1 MAKIGF
7 IGVGNM
13 GGPMAQNLIKDGHD
27 LKAFDVV
34 GQSLSRVVNAGAGQ
48 ASSPADAASG
58 VDAVVTMLPAGQH
71 VSDVYAGSGDILTCV
86 DDGTLLIDSS
96 TIDVATSRAMH
107 EAAKNAGFD
116 MLDAP
121 VSGGVIGAEAG
132 TLTFMCGGSPE
143 VFERAK
149 PILEVMGKNIFL
161 AGGPGAGQAVK
172 ACNNMLLAI
181 NMIGLSEAFNLADAL
196 GLERNTLFEIVGTAS
211 GGSWALSNYC
221 PVPELVPTTP
231 ANNDFSPGFSGAMML
246 KDLKLSQD
254 AAQSLDVSS
263 PLGAVATTLFS
274 MYCNEGHDTDDFSG
288 IIRML
293 RGNKAGY

>member
-27 LKAFDVV
+27 LKAFDLV
-34 GQSLSRVVNAGAGQ
+34 GQTLSRVVNAGAAQ
-48 ASSPADAASG
+48 AASPGDAASG
-58 VDAVVTMLPAGQH
+58 VDAVVTMLPAGAH
-71 VSDVYAGSGDILTCV
+71 VSDVYTGAGEVLASIDE
-86 DDGTLLIDSS
+86 GTLLIDSS

-107 EAAKNAGFD
+107 AAAKEAGYD

-121 VSGGVIGAEAG
+121 VSGGVTGAEAG

-149 PILEVMGKNIFL
+149 PILDVMGKNIFL
-161 AGGPGAGQAVK
+161 AGGPGAGQAAK
-172 ACNNMLLAI
+172 AVNNMLLAI

-196 GLERNTLFEIVGTAS
+196 GLERKTLFDIVGTAS
-211 GGSWALSNYC
+211 GGSWALANYC

-231 ANNDFSPGFSGAMML
+231 ANKDFNPGFTGAMML
-246 KDLKLSQD
+246 KDLKLGQD
-254 AAQSLDVSS
+254 AAKSLDVSS
-263 PLGAVATTLFS
+263 PLGAAATMLFS
-274 MYCNEGHDTDDFSG
+274 MYCNEGYEADDFSG

-293 RGNKAGY
+293 RGKKVD

>member
-13 GGPMAQNLIKDGHD
+13 GGPMAQNLIRDGHKV
-27 LKAFDVV
+27 KAFDLV
-34 GQSLSRVVNAGAGQ
+34 GQTLSRIVNAGAAQ
-48 ASSPADAASG
+48 ASSPADAVSG
-58 VDAVVTMLPAGQH
+58 VDAVVTMLPAGRH
-71 VSDVYAGSGDILTCV
+71 VSDVYTGNGEVLASIDP
-86 DDGTLLIDSS
+86 GTLLIDSS
-96 TIDVATSRAMH
+96 TIDVATSREMH
-107 EAAKNAGFD
+107 QAAAAAGYD

-121 VSGGVIGAEAG
+121 VSGGVTGAEAG
-132 TLTFMCGGSPE
+132 SLTIMCGGSAE
-143 VFERAK
+143 TFARAK
-149 PILEVMGKNIFL
+149 PFLDVMGKNIFH
-161 AGGPGAGQAVK
+161 AGGPGAGQAAK

-181 NMIGLSEAFNLADAL
+181 NMIGISEAFNLSDAL
-196 GLERNTLFEIVGTAS
+196 GLDRQTLFDIVGTAS

-231 ANNDFSPGFSGAMML
+231 ANKDYNPGFTGAMML

-263 PLGAVATTLFS
+263 PLGAAATMLFS
-274 MYCNEGHDTDDFSG
+274 MYCNGGNDGDDFSG

-293 RGNKAGY
+293 RGSKAE

>member
-13 GGPMAQNLIKDGHD
+13 GGPMAQNLIRDGHKV
-27 LKAFDVV
+27 KAFDLV
-34 GQSLSRVVNAGAGQ
+34 GQTLSRIVNAGAAQ
-48 ASSPADAASG
+48 ASSPADAVSG
-58 VDAVVTMLPAGQH
+58 VDAVVTMLPAGRH
-71 VSDVYAGSGDILTCV
+71 VSDVYTGNGEVLASIDP
-86 DDGTLLIDSS
+86 GTLLIDSS
-96 TIDVATSRAMH
+96 TIDVATSREMH
-107 EAAKNAGFD
+107 QAAADAGYD

-121 VSGGVIGAEAG
+121 VSGGVTGAEAG
-132 TLTFMCGGSPE
+132 TLTIMCGGSAE
-143 VFERAK
+143 TFARAK
-149 PILEVMGKNIFL
+149 PFLDVMGKNIFH
-161 AGGPGAGQAVK
+161 AGGPGAGQAAK

-181 NMIGLSEAFNLADAL
+181 NMIGISEAFNLSDAL
-196 GLERNTLFEIVGTAS
+196 GLDRQTLFDIVGTAS

-231 ANNDFSPGFSGAMML
+231 ANKDYNPGFTGAMML

-263 PLGAVATTLFS
+263 PLGAAATMLFS
-274 MYCNEGHDTDDFSG
+274 MYCNEGNDGDDFSG

-293 RGNKAGY
+293 RGSKAE

>member
-1 MAKIGF
+1 
-7 IGVGNM
+7 
-13 GGPMAQNLIKDGHD
+13 
-27 LKAFDVV
+27 
-34 GQSLSRVVNAGAGQ
+34 LSRIVNAGAAQ

-58 VDAVVTMLPAGQH
+58 VEAVVTMLPAGRH
-71 VSDVYAGSGDILTCV
+71 VSDVYTGSGGVLASIDS
-86 DDGTLLIDSS
+86 GTLLIDSS

-107 EAAKNAGFD
+107 EAAADAGYD

-121 VSGGVIGAEAG
+121 VSGGVTGAEAG
-132 TLTFMCGGSPE
+132 TLTIMCGGSE
-143 VFERAK
+143 ETYARAK
-149 PILEVMGKNIFL
+149 PFLDVMGKNIFH
-161 AGGPGAGQAVK
+161 AGGPGAGQAAK

-181 NMIGLSEAFNLADAL
+181 NMIGISEAFNLSDAL
-196 GLERNTLFEIVGTAS
+196 GLDRQTLFDIVGTAS

-231 ANNDFSPGFSGAMML
+231 ANKDYNPGFTGAMML

-263 PLGAVATTLFS
+263 PLGAAATMLFS
-274 MYCNEGHDTDDFSG
+274 MYCNEGSDGDDFSG

-293 RGNKAGY
+293 RGSKAE

>member
-13 GGPMAQNLIKDGHD
+13 GGPMAQNLIKDGHEV
-27 LKAFDVV
+27 KAFDLV
-34 GQSLSRVVNAGAGQ
+34 GQTLSRIVNAGAAQ
-48 ASSPADAASG
+48 ASSPADAVSG
-58 VDAVVTMLPAGQH
+58 VDAVVTMLPAGRH
-71 VSDVYAGSGDILTCV
+71 VSDVYTGNGEVLASIDP
-86 DDGTLLIDSS
+86 GTLLIDSS
-96 TIDVATSRAMH
+96 TIDVATSREMH
-107 EAAKNAGFD
+107 QAAADAGYD

-121 VSGGVIGAEAG
+121 VSGGVTGAEAG
-132 TLTFMCGGSPE
+132 TLTIMCGGSAE
-143 VFERAK
+143 TFARAK
-149 PILEVMGKNIFL
+149 PFLDAMGKNIFH
-161 AGGPGAGQAVK
+161 AGGPGAGQAAK

-181 NMIGLSEAFNLADAL
+181 NMIGISEAFNLSDAL
-196 GLERNTLFEIVGTAS
+196 GLDRQTLFDIVGTAS

-231 ANNDFSPGFSGAMML
+231 ANKDYNPGFTGAMML

-263 PLGAVATTLFS
+263 PLGAAATMLFS
-274 MYCNEGHDTDDFSG
+274 MYCNEGNGGDDFSG

-293 RGNKAGY
+293 RGSKAE

>member
-1 MAKIGF
+1 
-7 IGVGNM
+7 M
-13 GGPMAQNLIKDGHD
+13 GGPMAQNLIKDGHEV
-27 LKAFDVV
+27 KAFDLV
-34 GQSLSRVVNAGAGQ
+34 GQTLSRIVNAGAAQ

-58 VDAVVTMLPAGQH
+58 VEAVVTMLPAGRH
-71 VSDVYAGSGDILTCV
+71 VSDVYTGSGGVLASIDS
-86 DDGTLLIDSS
+86 GTLLIDSS

-107 EAAKNAGFD
+107 EAAADAGYD

-121 VSGGVIGAEAG
+121 VSGGVTGAEAG
-132 TLTFMCGGSPE
+132 TLTIMCGGSAE
-143 VFERAK
+143 TFARAK
-149 PILEVMGKNIFL
+149 PFLDVMGKNIFH
-161 AGGPGAGQAVK
+161 AGGPGAGQAAK

-181 NMIGLSEAFNLADAL
+181 NMIGISEAFNLSDAL
-196 GLERNTLFEIVGTAS
+196 GLDRQTLFDIVGTAS

-231 ANNDFSPGFSGAMML
+231 ANKDYNPGFTGAMML

-263 PLGAVATTLFS
+263 PLGAAATMLFS
-274 MYCNEGHDTDDFSG
+274 MYCNEGSDGDDFSG

-293 RGNKAGY
+293 RGSKAE

>member
-1 MAKIGF
+1 MSKIGF

-27 LKAFDVV
+27 LKAFDIA
-34 GQSLSRVVNAGAGQ
+34 GQTLSRIVNAVAAQ

-71 VSDVYAGSGDILTCV
+71 VSEVYTKTGEVLANV
-86 DDGTLLIDSS
+86 DEETLLIDSS

-107 EAAKNAGFD
+107 EAAKEAGYD
-116 MLDAP
+116 MLAAP
-121 VSGGVIGAEAG
+121 VSGGVAGAAAG
-132 TLTFMCGGSPE
+132 PLTFMCGGSPE

-161 AGGPGAGQAVK
+161 AGGPGAGQAAK

-181 NMIGLSEAFNLADAL
+181 NMIGISEAFNLADAL
-196 GLERNTLFEIVGTAS
+196 GLERKTLFDIVDTAS

-231 ANNDFSPGFSGAMML
+231 ANNNFNPGFTGAMML

-263 PLGAVATTLFS
+263 PIGAIATMLFS
-274 MYCNEGHDTDDFSG
+274 MYCNEGHDADDFSG

-293 RGNKAGY
+293 RGKKVG

>member
-13 GGPMAQNLIKDGHD
+13 GGPMAQNLIEAGHD
-27 LKAFDVV
+27 LKAFDIV
-34 GQSLSRVVNAGAGQ
+34 GQTLSRVVNAGAAQ

-71 VSDVYAGSGDILTCV
+71 VSEVYTKSGEVLANADE
-86 DDGTLLIDSS
+86 GTLVIDSS
-96 TIDVATSRAMH
+96 TIDVATSRTMH
-107 EAAKNAGFD
+107 EAAKEAGYD

-121 VSGGVIGAEAG
+121 VSGGVAGAESG
-132 TLTFMCGGSPE
+132 TLTFMCGGSTE
-143 VFERAK
+143 AFERAK
-149 PILEVMGKNIFL
+149 PILEAMGKNIFL
-161 AGGPGAGQAVK
+161 AGGPGAGQAAK

-181 NMIGLSEAFNLADAL
+181 NMIGISEAFNLADAL
-196 GLERNTLFEIVGTAS
+196 GLERKTLFEIVGTAS

-231 ANNDFSPGFSGAMML
+231 ANNNFNPGFTGAMML

-263 PLGAVATTLFS
+263 PLGAIATMLFS
-274 MYCNEGHDTDDFSG
+274 MYCNEGHDADDFSG

-293 RGNKAGY
+293 RGNMVG

>member
-13 GGPMAQNLIKDGHD
+13 GGPMAQNLIKDGHEV
-27 LKAFDVV
+27 KAFDLV
-34 GQSLSRVVNAGAGQ
+34 GQTLSRIVNAGAAQ

-58 VDAVVTMLPAGQH
+58 VEAVVTMLPAGRH
-71 VSDVYAGSGDILTCV
+71 VNDVYTGVGEVLKSIDP
-86 DDGTLLIDSS
+86 GTLLIDSS

-107 EAAKNAGFD
+107 AAAADAGYE

-121 VSGGVIGAEAG
+121 VSGGVTGAEAG
-132 TLTFMCGGSPE
+132 TLTIMCGGSAE
-143 VFERAK
+143 TYARAK
-149 PILEVMGKNIFL
+149 PFLDVMGKNIFH
-161 AGGPGAGQAVK
+161 AGGPGAGQAAK

-181 NMIGLSEAFNLADAL
+181 NMIGISEAFNLSDAL
-196 GLERNTLFEIVGTAS
+196 GLDRQTLFDIVGTAS

-231 ANNDFSPGFSGAMML
+231 ANNDYNPGFTGAMML

-263 PLGAVATTLFS
+263 PLGAAATMLFS
-274 MYCNEGHDTDDFSG
+274 MYCNEGNDGDDFSG

-293 RGNKAGY
+293 RGSKAE

>member
-13 GGPMAQNLIKDGHD
+13 GGPMAQNLIKDGHKV
-27 LKAFDVV
+27 KAFDLV
-34 GQSLSRVVNAGAGQ
+34 GQTLSRIVNAGAAQ
-48 ASSPADAASG
+48 ASSPADAVSG
-58 VDAVVTMLPAGQH
+58 VDAVVTMLPAGRH
-71 VSDVYAGSGDILTCV
+71 VSDVYTGNGEVLASIDP
-86 DDGTLLIDSS
+86 GTLLIDSS
-96 TIDVATSRAMH
+96 TIDVATSREMH
-107 EAAKNAGFD
+107 QAAADAGYD

-121 VSGGVIGAEAG
+121 VSGGVTGAEAG
-132 TLTFMCGGSPE
+132 TLTIMCGGSAE
-143 VFERAK
+143 TFARAK
-149 PILEVMGKNIFL
+149 PFLDVMGKNIFH
-161 AGGPGAGQAVK
+161 AGGPGAGQAAK

-181 NMIGLSEAFNLADAL
+181 NMIGISEAFNLSDAL
-196 GLERNTLFEIVGTAS
+196 GLDRQTLFDIVGTAS

-231 ANNDFSPGFSGAMML
+231 ANKDYNPGFTGAMML

-263 PLGAVATTLFS
+263 PLGAAATMLFS
-274 MYCNEGHDTDDFSG
+274 MYCNEGNDGDDFSG

-293 RGNKAGY
+293 RGSKAE

>member
-13 GGPMAQNLIKDGHD
+13 GGPMAQNLIRDGHKV
-27 LKAFDVV
+27 KAFDLV
-34 GQSLSRVVNAGAGQ
+34 GQTLSRIVNAGAAQ
-48 ASSPADAASG
+48 ASSPADAVSG
-58 VDAVVTMLPAGQH
+58 VDAVVTMLPAGRH
-71 VSDVYAGSGDILTCV
+71 VSDVYTGNGEVLASIDP
-86 DDGTLLIDSS
+86 GTLLIDSS
-96 TIDVATSRAMH
+96 TIDVATSREMH
-107 EAAKNAGFD
+107 QAAAAAGYD

-121 VSGGVIGAEAG
+121 VSGGVTGAEAG
-132 TLTFMCGGSPE
+132 TLTIMCGGSAE
-143 VFERAK
+143 TFARAK
-149 PILEVMGKNIFL
+149 PFLDVMGKNIFH
-161 AGGPGAGQAVK
+161 AGGPGAGQAAK

-181 NMIGLSEAFNLADAL
+181 NMIGISEAFNLSDAL
-196 GLERNTLFEIVGTAS
+196 GLDRQTLFDIVGTAS

-231 ANNDFSPGFSGAMML
+231 ANKDYNPGFTGAMML

-263 PLGAVATTLFS
+263 PLGAAATMLFS
-274 MYCNEGHDTDDFSG
+274 MYCNEGNDGDDFSG

-293 RGNKAGY
+293 RGSKAE

>member
-13 GGPMAQNLIKDGHD
+13 GGPMAQNLIKDGHKV
-27 LKAFDVV
+27 KAFDLV
-34 GQSLSRVVNAGAGQ
+34 GQTLSRIVNAGAAQ

-58 VDAVVTMLPAGQH
+58 VEAVVTMLPAGRH
-71 VSDVYAGSGDILTCV
+71 VSDVYAGSGEVLASIDP
-86 DDGTLLIDSS
+86 GTLLIDSS
-96 TIDVATSRAMH
+96 TIDVATSREMH
-107 EAAKNAGFD
+107 QAAADAGYD

-121 VSGGVIGAEAG
+121 VSGGVTGAEAG
-132 TLTFMCGGSPE
+132 TLTIMCGGSAE
-143 VFERAK
+143 TFARAK
-149 PILEVMGKNIFL
+149 PVLDVMGKNIFH
-161 AGGPGAGQAVK
+161 AGGPGAGQAAK

-181 NMIGLSEAFNLADAL
+181 NMIGISEAFNLSDAL
-196 GLERNTLFEIVGTAS
+196 GLDRQTLFDIVGTAS

-231 ANNDFSPGFSGAMML
+231 ANKDYNPGFTGAMML

-263 PLGAVATTLFS
+263 PLGAAATMLFS
-274 MYCNEGHDTDDFSG
+274 MYCNKGNDGDDFSG

-293 RGNKAGY
+293 RGTKAE

>member
-13 GGPMAQNLIKDGHD
+13 GGPMAQNLIKDGHKV
-27 LKAFDVV
+27 KAFDLV
-34 GQSLSRVVNAGAGQ
+34 GQTLSRIVNAGAAQ
-48 ASSPADAASG
+48 ASSPADAVSS
-58 VDAVVTMLPAGQH
+58 VDAVVTMLPAGRH
-71 VSDVYAGSGDILTCV
+71 VSDVYTGNGEVLASIDP
-86 DDGTLLIDSS
+86 GTLLIDSS
-96 TIDVATSRAMH
+96 TIDVATSREMH
-107 EAAKNAGFD
+107 QAAADAGYD

-121 VSGGVIGAEAG
+121 VSGGVTGAEAG
-132 TLTFMCGGSPE
+132 TLTIMCGGSAE
-143 VFERAK
+143 TFARAK
-149 PILEVMGKNIFL
+149 PFLDVMGKNIFH
-161 AGGPGAGQAVK
+161 AGGPGAGQAAK

-181 NMIGLSEAFNLADAL
+181 NMIGISEAFNLSDAL
-196 GLERNTLFEIVGTAS
+196 GLDRQTLFDIVGTAS

-231 ANNDFSPGFSGAMML
+231 ANKDYNPGFTGAMML

-263 PLGAVATTLFS
+263 PLGAAATMLFS
-274 MYCNEGHDTDDFSG
+274 MYCNEGNDGDDFSG

-293 RGNKAGY
+293 RGSKAE

>member
-13 GGPMAQNLIKDGHD
+13 GFPMANNLVKEGHEV
-27 LKAFDVV
+27 KAFDVV
-34 GQSLSRVVNAGAGQ
+34 GQTLSRIVNAGAAQ
-48 ASSPADAASG
+48 ASSPADAVSG
-58 VDAVVTMLPAGQH
+58 VDAVVTMLPAGRH
-71 VSDVYAGSGDILTCV
+71 VSDVYTGGGEVLASIDP
-86 DDGTLLIDSS
+86 GTLLIDSS

-107 EAAKNAGFD
+107 EAAKDAGYA

-121 VSGGVIGAEAG
+121 VSGGVGGAEAG
-132 TLTFMCGGSPE
+132 TLTIMCGGSAE
-143 VFERAK
+143 AFERAK
-149 PILEVMGKNIFL
+149 PYLDVMGKNIFH
-161 AGGPGAGQAVK
+161 AGGPGAGQAAK

-181 NMIGLSEAFNLADAL
+181 NMIGLSEAFNLSDAL
-196 GLERNTLFEIVGTAS
+196 GLDRQTLFDIVGTAS

-221 PVPELVPTTP
+221 PVPGPVPTTP
-231 ANNDFSPGFSGAMML
+231 ANKDFNPGFTGAMML

-263 PLGAVATTLFS
+263 PLGAAATMLFS
-274 MYCNEGHDTDDFSG
+274 MYCNDGNDADDFSG

-293 RGNKAGY
+293 RGEKAS

>member
-13 GGPMAQNLIKDGHD
+13 GGPMAQNLIRDGHKV
-27 LKAFDVV
+27 KAFDLV
-34 GQSLSRVVNAGAGQ
+34 GQTLSRIVNAGAAQ
-48 ASSPADAASG
+48 ASSPADAVSG
-58 VDAVVTMLPAGQH
+58 VDAVVTMLPAGRH
-71 VSDVYAGSGDILTCV
+71 VSDVYTGNGEVLASIDP
-86 DDGTLLIDSS
+86 GTLLIDSS
-96 TIDVATSRAMH
+96 TIDVATSREMH
-107 EAAKNAGFD
+107 QAAAAAGYD

-121 VSGGVIGAEAG
+121 VSGGVTGAEAG
-132 TLTFMCGGSPE
+132 SLTIMCGGSAE
-143 VFERAK
+143 TFARAK
-149 PILEVMGKNIFL
+149 PFLDVMGKNIFH
-161 AGGPGAGQAVK
+161 AGGPGAGQAAK

-181 NMIGLSEAFNLADAL
+181 NMIGISEAFNLSDAL
-196 GLERNTLFEIVGTAS
+196 GLDRQTLFDIVGTAS

-231 ANNDFSPGFSGAMML
+231 ANKDYNPGFTGAMML

-263 PLGAVATTLFS
+263 PLGAAATMLFS
-274 MYCNEGHDTDDFSG
+274 MYCNEGNDGDDFSG

-293 RGNKAGY
+293 RGSKAE

>member
-13 GGPMAQNLIKDGHD
+13 GGPMAQNLIKDGHEV
-27 LKAFDVV
+27 KAFDLV
-34 GQSLSRVVNAGAGQ
+34 GQTLSRIVNAGAAQ

-58 VDAVVTMLPAGQH
+58 VEAVVTMLPAGRH
-71 VSDVYAGSGDILTCV
+71 VNDVYAGSGEVLASIDP
-86 DDGTLLIDSS
+86 GTLLIDSS
-96 TIDVATSRAMH
+96 TIDVATSREMH
-107 EAAKNAGFD
+107 QAAADAGYD

-121 VSGGVIGAEAG
+121 VSGGVTGAEAG
-132 TLTFMCGGSPE
+132 TLTIMCGGSAE
-143 VFERAK
+143 TFARAK
-149 PILEVMGKNIFL
+149 PFLDVMGKNIFH
-161 AGGPGAGQAVK
+161 AGGPGAGQAAK

-181 NMIGLSEAFNLADAL
+181 NMIGISEAFNLSDAL
-196 GLERNTLFEIVGTAS
+196 GLDRQTLFDIVGTAS

-231 ANNDFSPGFSGAMML
+231 ANKDYNPGFTGAMML

-254 AAQSLDVSS
+254 AAQSLDVTT
-263 PLGAVATTLFS
+263 PLGAAATMLFS
-274 MYCNEGHDTDDFSG
+274 MYCNEGNDGDDFSG

-293 RGNKAGY
+293 KGSKAE

>member
-13 GGPMAQNLIKDGHD
+13 GGPMAQNLIRDGHKV
-27 LKAFDVV
+27 KAFDLV
-34 GQSLSRVVNAGAGQ
+34 GQTLSRIVNAGAAQ
-48 ASSPADAASG
+48 ASSPADAVSG
-58 VDAVVTMLPAGQH
+58 VDAVVTMLPAGRH
-71 VSDVYAGSGDILTCV
+71 VSDVYTGNGEVLASIDP
-86 DDGTLLIDSS
+86 GTLLIDSS
-96 TIDVATSRAMH
+96 TIDVATSREMH
-107 EAAKNAGFD
+107 QAAAAAGYD

-121 VSGGVIGAEAG
+121 VSGGVTGAEAG
-132 TLTFMCGGSPE
+132 TLTIMCGGSAE
-143 VFERAK
+143 TFARAK
-149 PILEVMGKNIFL
+149 PFLDVMGKNIFH
-161 AGGPGAGQAVK
+161 AGGPGAGQAAK

-181 NMIGLSEAFNLADAL
+181 NMIGISEAFNLSDAL
-196 GLERNTLFEIVGTAS
+196 GLDRQTLFDIVGTAS

-231 ANNDFSPGFSGAMML
+231 ANKDYNPGFTGAMML

-263 PLGAVATTLFS
+263 PLGAAATMLFS
-274 MYCNEGHDTDDFSG
+274 MYCNEGNDGDDFSG

-293 RGNKAGY
+293 RGSKTE

>member
-13 GGPMAQNLIKDGHD
+13 GGPMAQNLIRDGHKV
-27 LKAFDVV
+27 KAFDLV
-34 GQSLSRVVNAGAGQ
+34 GQTLSRIVNAGAAQ
-48 ASSPADAASG
+48 ASSPADAVSG
-58 VDAVVTMLPAGQH
+58 VDAVVTMLPAGRH
-71 VSDVYAGSGDILTCV
+71 VSDVYTGNGEVLANIDP
-86 DDGTLLIDSS
+86 GTLLIDSS
-96 TIDVATSRAMH
+96 TIDVATSREMH
-107 EAAKNAGFD
+107 QAAADAGYD

-121 VSGGVIGAEAG
+121 VSGGVTGAEAG
-132 TLTFMCGGSPE
+132 TLTIMCGGSAE
-143 VFERAK
+143 TFARAK
-149 PILEVMGKNIFL
+149 PVLDVMGKNIFH
-161 AGGPGAGQAVK
+161 AGGPGAGQAAK

-181 NMIGLSEAFNLADAL
+181 NMIGISEAFNLSDAL
-196 GLERNTLFEIVGTAS
+196 GLDRQTLFDIVGTAS

-231 ANNDFSPGFSGAMML
+231 ANKDYNPGFTGAMML

-263 PLGAVATTLFS
+263 PLGAAATMLFS
-274 MYCNEGHDTDDFSG
+274 MYCNEGNDVDDFSG

-293 RGNKAGY
+293 RGTKAE

>member
-13 GGPMAQNLIKDGHD
+13 GGPMAQNLIKDGHEV
-27 LKAFDVV
+27 KAFDLV
-34 GQSLSRVVNAGAGQ
+34 GQTLSRIVNAGAAQ

-58 VDAVVTMLPAGQH
+58 VEAVVTMLPAGRH
-71 VSDVYAGSGDILTCV
+71 VSDVYTGSGGVLASIDS
-86 DDGTLLIDSS
+86 GTLLIDSS

-107 EAAKNAGFD
+107 EAAADAGYD

-121 VSGGVIGAEAG
+121 VSGGVTGAEAG
-132 TLTFMCGGSPE
+132 TLTIMCGGSAE
-143 VFERAK
+143 TFARAK
-149 PILEVMGKNIFL
+149 PFLDVMGKNIFH
-161 AGGPGAGQAVK
+161 AGGPGAGQAAK

-181 NMIGLSEAFNLADAL
+181 NMIGISEAFNLSDAL
-196 GLERNTLFEIVGTAS
+196 GLDRQTLFDIVGTAS

-231 ANNDFSPGFSGAMML
+231 ANKDYNPGFTGAMML

-263 PLGAVATTLFS
+263 PLGAAATMLFS
-274 MYCNEGHDTDDFSG
+274 MYCNEGSDGDDFSG

-293 RGNKAGY
+293 RGSKAE

>member
-13 GGPMAQNLIKDGHD
+13 GGPMAQNLIEAGHD
-27 LKAFDVV
+27 LKAFDIV
-34 GQSLSRVVNAGAGQ
+34 GQTLSRVVNAGAAQ

-71 VSDVYAGSGDILTCV
+71 VSEVYTKSGEVLANADE
-86 DDGTLLIDSS
+86 GTLVIDSS

-107 EAAKNAGFD
+107 EAAKEAGYD

-121 VSGGVIGAEAG
+121 VSGGVAGAESG
-132 TLTFMCGGSPE
+132 TLTFMCGGSTE
-143 VFERAK
+143 AFERAK
-149 PILEVMGKNIFL
+149 PILEAMGKNIFL
-161 AGGPGAGQAVK
+161 AGGPGAGQAAK

-181 NMIGLSEAFNLADAL
+181 NMIGISEAFNLADAL
-196 GLERNTLFEIVGTAS
+196 GLERKTLFEIVGTAS

-231 ANNDFSPGFSGAMML
+231 ANNNFNPGFTGAMML

-263 PLGAVATTLFS
+263 PLGAIATMLFS
-274 MYCNEGHDTDDFSG
+274 MYCNEGHDADDFSG

-293 RGNKAGY
+293 RGNMVG

>member
-27 LKAFDVV
+27 LKAFDIV
-34 GQSLSRVVNAGAGQ
+34 GQTLSRVVNAGAAQ

-71 VSDVYAGSGDILTCV
+71 VSEVYTKSGEVLANLDE
-86 DDGTLLIDSS
+86 GTLVIDSS

-107 EAAKNAGFD
+107 EAAKEVGYD

-121 VSGGVIGAEAG
+121 VSGGVAGAEAG

-143 VFERAK
+143 AFERAK

-161 AGGPGAGQAVK
+161 AGGPGAGQAAK
-172 ACNNMLLAI
+172 ACNNLLLAI
-181 NMIGLSEAFNLADAL
+181 NMIGISEAFNLADAL
-196 GLERNTLFEIVGTAS
+196 GLERKTLFEIVGTAS

-231 ANNDFSPGFSGAMML
+231 ANNNFNPGFTGAMML

-263 PLGAVATTLFS
+263 PLGAIATMLFS
-274 MYCNEGHDTDDFSG
+274 MYCNEGHDADDFSG
-288 IIRML
+288 IIRLL
-293 RGNKAGY
+293 RGKKIG

>member
-13 GGPMAQNLIKDGHD
+13 GGPMAQNLIKDGHE
-27 LKAFDVV
+27 LKAFDLV
-34 GQSLSRVVNAGAGQ
+34 GQTLSRIVNAGAAQ

-58 VDAVVTMLPAGQH
+58 VEAVVTMLPAGRH
-71 VSDVYAGSGDILTCV
+71 VSDVYTGNGEVLASIDP
-86 DDGTLLIDSS
+86 GTLLIDSS
-96 TIDVATSRAMH
+96 TIDVATSREMH
-107 EAAKNAGFD
+107 QAAAAAGYD

-121 VSGGVIGAEAG
+121 VSGGVTGAEAG
-132 TLTFMCGGSPE
+132 TLTIMCGGSAE
-143 VFERAK
+143 TFARAK
-149 PILEVMGKNIFL
+149 PFLDVMGKNIFH
-161 AGGPGAGQAVK
+161 AGGPGAGQAAK

-181 NMIGLSEAFNLADAL
+181 NMIGISEAFNLSDAL
-196 GLERNTLFEIVGTAS
+196 GLDRQTLFDIVGTAS

-231 ANNDFSPGFSGAMML
+231 ANKDYNPGFTGAMML

-254 AAQSLDVSS
+254 AAQSLDVTS
-263 PLGAVATTLFS
+263 PLGAAATMLFS
-274 MYCNEGHDTDDFSG
+274 MYCNEGNDGDDFSG

-293 RGNKAGY
+293 RGSKAE